1 MSSKFSNEEITKYLE
16 DIFPQIKNKFK
27 VIKLENKFSEVQL
40 RSEVSN
46 LRPGN
51 TISGPAMFELADI
64 AFFVSVINLTGSG
77 SLAVTTNVSINFIKK
92 PPFKDLLGISRIRKA
107 GRRLLVGDVDIMS
120 TNREELYAQ
129 ALMTYSVPRENSD
142 NKL

>member
-120 TNREELYAQ
+120 TNREQLYAQ

>member
-40 RSEVSN
+40 RSKVSN